1 MKENPL
7 ASRSDV
13 HIVPDSS
20 RVVALLFVAGQELGG
35 AESRASSVVKRIVA
49 LPEADV
55 RRRLKDVV
63 QRFARRHRDIV
74 AIFSQHAERVSNRL
88 DPKEDLS
95 EERWL
100 LLGASFTHEYSL
112 EAAAVCN
119 PSMVVHPDQSGV
131 ADGAVR
137 FVMSFRGVGEG
148 HRSSI
153 GFRTGLV
160 GADGTITLDPR
171 EPFPMIGTARD
182 TIFHR
187 DVFHARL
194 KAMGQDGES
203 AAYVLDELPLAFS
216 IEDLEERLEILI
228 SELDTRQDANTIAR
242 HHRSIAAC
250 CYGVHFDAEVD
261 ISERVLW
268 PVMSAEAHGME
279 DARFVLF
286 TETDG
291 TTTYLATYTAFDGIH
306 IAQQLLRTD
315 DFLSFDASPV
325 VGAAAPNKGLA
336 LFPRRINGQYVA
348 LTRYDRETNAVCFS
362 DTLGHWGRAVT
373 FQVPEWDWE
382 VVQLGNCGSPIETE
396 AGWLVITHAVGP
408 MRTYSIG
415 AVLLDLDDPTKM
427 IAALKAPLLTASPE
441 EQDGY
446 VPNVVYT
453 CGAMAHGDVLVI
465 PYGVAD
471 SRINFATVSITA
483 LLKAMETSEHPT
495 IVAKVRHRRIEDLAL
510 EH

>member
-112 EAAAVCN
+112 EAASVCN
-119 PSMVVHPDQSGV
+119 PSMVPHPDQSDV
-131 ADGAVR
+131 PDGSVR
-137 FVMSFRGVGEG
+137 FVMSFRAVGEG

-160 GADGTITLDPR
+160 SGEGEITLDLR
-171 EPFPMIGTARD
+171 EPYPMIGTARD
-182 TIFHR
+182 GIFHR

-203 AAYVLDELPLAFS
+203 AAYVLDELPVVFS
-216 IEDLEERLEILI
+216 IEELEARLEILI
-228 SELDTRQDANTIAR
+228 SEFDTRQDAHTIAR

-250 CYGVHFDAEVD
+250 SYGVYFDTDVD

-286 TETDG
+286 TDTDG

-306 IAQQLLRTD
+306 VSQQLLRTD
-315 DFLSFDASPV
+315 DFITFDASPV
-325 VGAAAPNKGLA
+325 VGAAALNKGLA
-336 LFPRRINGQYVA
+336 LFPRRINGRYAA

-373 FQVPEWDWE
+373 FQMPEWDWE
-382 VVQLGNCGSPIETE
+382 VVQLGNCGSPIETS
-396 AGWLVITHAVGP
+396 AGWLVLTHAVGP

-415 AVLLDLDDPTKM
+415 AVLLDLEDPTKM
-427 IAALKAPLLTASPE
+427 IAALKDPLLVASAE

-453 CGAMAHGDVLVI
+453 CGGMAHGDILVI

-471 SRINFATVSITA
+471 SRINFATASISA
-483 LLKAMETSEHPT
+483 LLAAMTTAEHPT
-495 IVAKVRHRRIEDLAL
+495 MVAKVRHRRLEDLAL

>member
-1 MKENPL
+1 MKEKPL

-119 PSMVVHPDQSGV
+119 PSMVIHPDQSGV
-131 ADGAVR
+131 PEGSVR
-137 FVMSFRGVGEG
+137 FVMSFRAVGEG

-160 GADGTITLDPR
+160 SDEGEITLDPR

-182 TIFHR
+182 GIFHR

-203 AAYVLDELPLAFS
+203 AAYVLDELPVVFT
-216 IEDLEERLEILI
+216 IEELEARLEILI
-228 SELDTRQDANTIAR
+228 SEFDTRQDAHTVAR

-250 CYGVHFDAEVD
+250 SYGVYFDTDVD
-261 ISERVLW
+261 MSERVLW

-286 TETDG
+286 TETDE
-291 TTTYLATYTAFDGIH
+291 TTTYLATYTAFDGVH
-306 IAQQLLRTD
+306 VSQQLLRTD
-315 DFLSFDASPV
+315 DFITFDASPV
-325 VGAAAPNKGLA
+325 VGAAALNKGLA
-336 LFPRRINGQYVA
+336 LFPRRINGRYAA

-373 FQVPEWDWE
+373 FQMPEWDWE
-382 VVQLGNCGSPIETE
+382 VVQLGNCGSPIETS
-396 AGWLVITHAVGP
+396 AGWLVLTHAVGP

-415 AVLLDLDDPTKM
+415 AVLLDLEDPTKM
-427 IAALKAPLLTASPE
+427 IAALKDPLLIATAE

-453 CGAMAHGDVLVI
+453 CGGMAHGDILVI

-471 SRINFATVSITA
+471 SRINFATASIGA
-483 LLKAMETSEHPT
+483 LLEAMTTTEHPT
-495 IVAKVRHRRIEDLAL
+495 MVAKVRHRRMEDLAL

>member
-35 AESRASSVVKRIVA
+35 SQSRASSVVKRIVA

-55 RRRLKDVV
+55 RRRLREVI

-119 PSMVVHPDQSGV
+119 PSMVVHPDQSDVPEGSL
-131 ADGAVR
+131 R

-160 GADGTITLDPR
+160 SADGEITLDPR
-171 EPFPMIGTARD
+171 EPYPMIGTARD
-182 TIFHR
+182 GIFHR

-203 AAYVLDELPLAFS
+203 ASYVLDELPLVFS
-216 IEDLEERLEILI
+216 IEELEARLEILI
-228 SELDTRQDANTIAR
+228 SEFDTRQDAHTVAR

-250 CYGVHFDAEVD
+250 SYGVYFDPDID

-279 DARFVLF
+279 DARFVHF
-286 TETDG
+286 TEDDG
-291 TTTYLATYTAFDGIH
+291 TTTYLATYTAFDGVH
-306 IAQQLLRTD
+306 VAQQLLRTE
-315 DFLSFDASPV
+315 DFITFDASPV
-325 VGAAAPNKGLA
+325 VGAAALNKGLA
-336 LFPRRINGQYVA
+336 LFPRRIDGRYVA

-373 FQVPEWDWE
+373 FQMPEWDWE
-382 VVQLGNCGSPIETE
+382 VVQLGNCGSPIETS
-396 AGWLVITHAVGP
+396 AGWLVLTHAVGP

-415 AVLLDLDDPTKM
+415 AVLLDLEDPTKM
-427 IAALKAPLLTASPE
+427 IAALKEPLLTASAE

-453 CGAMAHGDVLVI
+453 CGGMAHGDVLVM

-471 SRINFATVSITA
+471 HRINFATASISA
-483 LLKAMETSEHPT
+483 LLEAMTTSEHPT
-495 IVAKVRHRRIEDLAL
+495 IVSKVRHRRVEDLAL

>member
-1 MKENPL
+1 MKEIL

-13 HIVPDSS
+13 HIVPDAS
-20 RVVALLFVAGQELGG
+20 RVVALLFVAGQEMGG
-35 AESRASSVVKRIVA
+35 AESRASNVVKRIVS

-55 RRRLKDVV
+55 RRRLKEII
-63 QRFARRHRDIV
+63 QRFARRHRDIEAV
-74 AIFSQHAERVSNRL
+74 FSQHAERVSNRL

-119 PSMVVHPDQSGV
+119 PSMVAHPDQSGV
-131 ADGAVR
+131 PEGAVR
-137 FVMSFRGVGEG
+137 FLMSFRGVGEG

-160 GADGTITLDPR
+160 SADGEITLDPR
-171 EPFPMIGTARD
+171 EPYPMIGSARD
-182 TIFHR
+182 SVFHR
-187 DVFHARL
+187 DLFHARL

-203 AAYVLDELPLAFS
+203 SAYVLDELPLVFS
-216 IEDLEERLEILI
+216 LEELEARLEVLI
-228 SELDTRQDANTIAR
+228 SEYDTRQDAHMIAR

-250 CYGVHFDAEVD
+250 SYSVNFDDAID

-268 PVMSAEAHGME
+268 PVMAAEAHGVE

-286 TETDG
+286 TEPDG
-291 TTTYLATYTAFDGIH
+291 TTTYLATYTAFDGEH
-306 IAQQLLRTD
+306 ISQQLLRTN
-315 DFLSFDASPV
+315 DFLTFDASPV

-362 DTLGHWGRAVT
+362 DTLGHWGKAVT

-382 VVQLGNCGSPIETE
+382 VVQLGNCGSPIETS

-408 MRTYSIG
+408 MRTYSISV
-415 AVLLDLDDPTKM
+415 VLLDLEDPSKM
-427 IAALKAPLLTASPE
+427 IAALKEPLLTASAE

-453 CGAMAHGDVLVI
+453 CGAMAHGDLLVI

-471 SRINFATVSITA
+471 QRINFATASISA
-483 LLKAMETSEHPT
+483 LLEAMTTSEHPT
-495 IVAKVRHRRIEDLAL
+495 IVSKLRNRRLEDLAL
-510 EH
+510 EV

>member
-55 RRRLKDVV
+55 RRRLKDVI

-74 AIFSQHAERVSNRL
+74 AVFSQHAERVSNRL

-119 PSMVVHPDQSGV
+119 PSIVVHPDQSDV
-131 ADGAVR
+131 PEGAVR

-153 GFRTGLV
+153 SFRTGLV
-160 GADGTITLDPR
+160 SADGEITLDPR

-182 TIFHR
+182 GLFHR

-203 AAYVLDELPLAFS
+203 AAYVLDELPVVFS
-216 IEDLEERLEILI
+216 IEELEARLEILI
-228 SELDTRQDANTIAR
+228 SEFDTRQDAHTIAR

-250 CYGVHFDAEVD
+250 SYGVHFD
-261 ISERVLW
+261 
-268 PVMSAEAHGME
+268 
-279 DARFVLF
+279 
-286 TETDG
+286 DG
-291 TTTYLATYTAFDGIH
+291 RRLSPSGCSGRSCRPRRTAWKTPASCSSPRPTGSTTYLATYTAFDGVH
-306 IAQQLLRTD
+306 ISQQLLRTD

-336 LFPRRINGQYVA
+336 LFPRRVNGQYAA

-373 FQVPEWDWE
+373 FQMPEWDWE
-382 VVQLGNCGSPIETE
+382 VVQLGNCGSPIETS
-396 AGWLVITHAVGP
+396 AGWLVLTHAVGP

-427 IAALKAPLLTASPE
+427 IAALKEPLLTASRR
-441 EQDGY
+441 
-446 VPNVVYT
+446 
-453 CGAMAHGDVLVI
+453 GAGRLRAQRRLHLRRHGPRRRPRHPLRRRR
-465 PYGVAD
+465 PAD
-471 SRINFATVSITA
+471 Q
-483 LLKAMETSEHPT
+483 L
-495 IVAKVRHRRIEDLAL
+495 RHRQHQGAARGHDRRANIRRSSPRSDTVASRT
-510 EH
+510 